1 MVALG
6 VPIDGKG
13 ALSAAKRRCVKV
25 KALGIIARKF
35 VHEPMQTWLKAIES
49 LVPTGRG
56 QQEFI
61 IRDRQTG
68 KYRLRDILIK
78 IEKEGRAKVY
88 GIVDFVAIENVPN
101 SWRIKRK
108 FGSMK

>member
-1 MVALG
+1 
-6 VPIDGKG
+6 
-13 ALSAAKRRCVKV
+13 
-25 KALGIIARKF
+25 
-35 VHEPMQTWLKAIES
+35 

-101 SWRIKRK
+101 S
-108 FGSMK
+108 